1 MTLKLYGLKEIPLV
15 KKGDNIAKII
25 EDDLKKED
33 IALENGDILLI
44 AETLISKAEGNYIK
58 IDELE
63 PSEETIKIAEQCKK
77 DPKLVEAILQE
88 SNEIVAVGPN
98 FIVTET
104 KHGFVCAN
112 SGIDESNVEEGLA
125 TPMPKNPD
133 QSAKE
138 IREYLEEKTDKE
150 IAVIITDTQGRA
162 FRVGAI
168 GTAIGCSGINP
179 LWVRIGEEDLFGRA
193 LETTEVA
200 TADELAAAA
209 SLLMGQ
215 ANEGIPIVLIRGF
228 TAFDHLRDTET
239 GIKPL
244 LRPKEFKEQS
254 KSDKMAE
261 IKFKCTNCDF
271 AFTDMN
277 LIFYLNSKLEDLES
291 ILNSN
296 SEDLELIEES
306 LNKENSDKMTKALI
320 SGFLYEN
327 YCPHCNEL
335 ISTYVPEAN
344 ELFNQEEIEK
354 ILNKEISKNTSEF
367 KILFFDFKKTL
378 YRDRRKILENN
389 KCPNCENEMS
399 LVISEKTPCPKCGA
413 SLKEEF

>member
-25 EDDLKKED
+25 EEDLEKEN
-33 IALENGDILLI
+33 IALEDGDILLI

-63 PSEETIKIAEQCKK
+63 PSEETIKIAKECKK

-133 QSAKE
+133 SSAKE
-138 IREYLEEKTDKE
+138 IRECLEEKTEKE

-209 SLLMGQ
+209 SLL
-215 ANEGIPIVLIRGF
+215 
-228 TAFDHLRDTET
+228 RDTET

-244 LRPKEFKEQS
+244 LRPKEF
-254 KSDKMAE
+254 DV
-261 IKFKCTNCDF
+261 F
-271 AFTDMN
+271 
-277 LIFYLNSKLEDLES
+277 
-291 ILNSN
+291 
-296 SEDLELIEES
+296 
-306 LNKENSDKMTKALI
+306 
-320 SGFLYEN
+320 
-327 YCPHCNEL
+327 
-335 ISTYVPEAN
+335 
-344 ELFNQEEIEK
+344 
-354 ILNKEISKNTSEF
+354 
-367 KILFFDFKKTL
+367 
-378 YRDRRKILENN
+378 RK
-389 KCPNCENEMS
+389 
-399 LVISEKTPCPKCGA
+399 
-413 SLKEEF
+413 